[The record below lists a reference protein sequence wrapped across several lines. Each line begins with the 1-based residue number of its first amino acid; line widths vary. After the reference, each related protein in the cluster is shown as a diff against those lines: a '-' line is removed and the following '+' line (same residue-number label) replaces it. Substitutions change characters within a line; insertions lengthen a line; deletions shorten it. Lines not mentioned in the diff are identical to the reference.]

1 VDADSNN
8 HWTRLSRRR
17 MQRRAL
23 LRTAALAATGL
34 YGAAAFGC
42 SGKTSSSNGASGRAQ
57 STPARGP
64 VNSLVGRT
72 GSDAKN
78 ETPAQGGTLNWYI
91 GANPP
96 TFDPHSNVSVNTDYV
111 AGAVLSRAFRYKTEF
126 DVATSNNLDIEPDLA
141 ASAESPDGITWTLKL
156 RQGIRFQNLAPV
168 SGHAVEPEDFKQTF
182 IRATSPGNVNASN
195 LSMIDP
201 AQIQMPDKTTVVFKL
216 RYPYAPFP
224 TTLASAFYSWIMPR
238 EAVAGAYDTNKTIIG
253 SGPFYLDNY
262 TPDVALTFKK
272 NPDWFEKG
280 RPYIDAV
287 RVAIVPDPTARIAQF
302 TSGHLDY
309 LGTPLLDAVPSV
321 VQQNPKAE
329 VIKNI
334 GNGNGVMYYNLRD
347 QGSLFL
353 DIRIRQALS
362 LAMDRDAYAAGSG
375 FGKDYVQTFS
385 VPPNVGK
392 WAAMAQDYPDD
403 TLQWYKFDLPR
414 AKQLLESAG
423 GSRLSIKMLYPAG
436 NPADPQLGRQ
446 ADIAQNMLKQL
457 PWNLSYA
464 TVDYNK
470 DWINGGRGI
479 GYPLGGV
486 PADSMAWWGWSSRS
500 SVDEYLYSFFHSK
513 GGGNFE
519 HVNDPAIDQGID
531 KARSTLNEDERVK
544 AYKDVQRYIASKVY
558 VLMGMVNGLGYTFV
572 QPRVRNF
579 QLGDFSGIATG
590 YWARLW
596 LKLS

>member
-1 VDADSNN
+1 
-8 HWTRLSRRR
+8 
-17 MQRRAL
+17 
-23 LRTAALAATGL
+23 
-34 YGAAAFGC
+34 
-42 SGKTSSSNGASGRAQ
+42 
-57 STPARGP
+57 
-64 VNSLVGRT
+64 
-72 GSDAKN
+72 
-78 ETPAQGGTLNWYI
+78 
-91 GANPP
+91 
-96 TFDPHSNVSVNTDYV
+96 
-111 AGAVLSRAFRYKTEF
+111 
-126 DVATSNNLDIEPDLA
+126 
-141 ASAESPDGITWTLKL
+141 
-156 RQGIRFQNLAPV
+156 
-168 SGHAVEPEDFKQTF
+168 
-182 IRATSPGNVNASN
+182 
-195 LSMIDP
+195 
-201 AQIQMPDKTTVVFKL
+201 
-216 RYPYAPFP
+216 
-224 TTLASAFYSWIMPR
+224 
-238 EAVAGAYDTNKTIIG
+238 
-253 SGPFYLDNY
+253 
-262 TPDVALTFKK
+262 
-272 NPDWFEKG
+272 
-280 RPYIDAV
+280 
-287 RVAIVPDPTARIAQF
+287 
-302 TSGHLDY
+302 
-309 LGTPLLDAVPSV
+309 
-321 VQQNPKAE
+321 
-329 VIKNI
+329 
-334 GNGNGVMYYNLRD
+334 
-347 QGSLFL
+347 
-353 DIRIRQALS
+353 
-362 LAMDRDAYAAGSG
+362 
-375 FGKDYVQTFS
+375 
-385 VPPNVGK
+385 
-392 WAAMAQDYPDD
+392 MAQDYPDD